1 MHSITI
7 IRIKKTNIA
16 LNVERDS
23 CERFFGDG
31 HIRMVFAIYVYV
43 DVGVVRGVRFG
54 FPFPETRNP
63 GREIYCGFQVPRN
76 GNPGFR
82 KSGTRNP
89 SGFPILRNS

>member
-7 IRIKKTNIA
+7 TRIKKTNIA
-16 LNVERDS
+16 LNIETDS

-43 DVGVVRGVRFG
+43 DVDVARGVRFG

-63 GREIYCGFQVPRN
+63 G
-76 GNPGFR
+76 
-82 KSGTRNP
+82 TRNLLWVP
-89 SGFPILRNS
+89 GSEEREPMLQKIWD